1 MAVLAAPMT
10 LADFG
15 SIFLSLFTKYQ
26 ALPLDWRFRGCFAS
40 AGGALPSQRGLR
52 HTSPAVGLP
61 ALRAQF
67 QLPNFNFGGGSEGE
81 ASKAGGGGNVALKQK
96 LLEICGDS
104 RQGIEG
110 TGSVSQ
116 EEFDGLVEQLIANNP
131 TQNPAESSLM
141 TGRWKMAWTTEK
153 EILFCVE
160 KGLFGLPCTDV
171 YQTIDSSAGT
181 LKNVIEFTDQGFLKV
196 NVPFCHRDC
205 PSIYRMHARFFTF
218 RPL

>member
-1 MAVLAAPMT
+1 
-10 LADFG
+10 
-15 SIFLSLFTKYQ
+15 
-26 ALPLDWRFRGCFAS
+26 
-40 AGGALPSQRGLR
+40 
-52 HTSPAVGLP
+52 VGLP

-196 NVPFCHRDC
+196 DSNFKDQQG
-205 PSIYRMHARFFTF
+205 ARFNFKF
-218 RPL
+218 QSCALKWMFLEVPLPPVGEGWGEQVYLDDTLRIQRDSRGDTLIAVRV